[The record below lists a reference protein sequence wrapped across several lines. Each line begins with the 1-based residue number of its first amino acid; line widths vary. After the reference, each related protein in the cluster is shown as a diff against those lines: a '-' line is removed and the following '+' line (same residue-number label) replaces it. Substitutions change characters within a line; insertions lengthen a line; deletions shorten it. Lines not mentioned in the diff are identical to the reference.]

1 MPPAD
6 PAYCL
11 TACLIDITPDID
23 LATFLLFNG
32 EKATAT
38 SITSVPWSFMKSGS
52 LALSFIDRYF
62 MVEEDTSLR
71 W

>member
-1 MPPAD
+1 MPYRY
-6 PAYCL
+6 YCP
-11 TACLIDITPDID
+11 PDID

-62 MVEEDTSLR
+62 MVEDDWIHR
-71 W
+71 